1 MDIGVVEIVVV
12 CALLAALAAEIL
24 LGTLP
29 RAR

>member
-1 MDIGVVEIVVV
+1 MDIGVIKIVVA
-12 CALLAALAAEIL
+12 CALFSALAAEIL